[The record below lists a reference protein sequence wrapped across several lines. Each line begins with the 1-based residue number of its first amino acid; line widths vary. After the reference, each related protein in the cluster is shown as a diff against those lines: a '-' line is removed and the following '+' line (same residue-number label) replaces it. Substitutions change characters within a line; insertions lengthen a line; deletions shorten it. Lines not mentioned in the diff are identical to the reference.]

1 METDRTVLGT
11 CPHISYSHIL
21 ISISISIQIFIP
33 IPLHSAASCC
43 HCHSSA
49 PQHCT
54 RDTWGISHFF
64 ILAILFMPGHHF
76 FIFPF
81 NLGSNSFISPSRV
94 ASEHLSLHL
103 PSDQN
108 SQYSETAQVR
118 CVGVPRPYPL
128 LVQTRG
134 GGTKVIETQ
143 LCFVRLV
150 WRRYWIVL
158 ITSAWKSSIR
168 RFVITEKA
176 PTRAFSWLK
185 APTTAF
191 TFKTLLRHYAKR
203 CEADLARTH
212 AISNWFLMHLVHISM
227 MNTKQILE

>member
-49 PQHCT
+49 PQHLHQRYLRYIT
-54 RDTWGISHFF
+54 LFHISNSIHARPPFFHFPLQLGLKLSHF
-64 ILAILFMPGHHF
+64 PEQ
-76 FIFPF
+76 
-81 NLGSNSFISPSRV
+81 SRQWTFD
-94 ASEHLSLHL
+94 A
-103 PSDQN
+103 SDQN

-134 GGTKVIETQ
+134 GRTKVIETQ

-150 WRRYWIVL
+150 WRCYWIVL
-158 ITSAWKSSIR
+158 IT
-168 RFVITEKA
+168 V
-176 PTRAFSWLK
+176 
-185 APTTAF
+185 
-191 TFKTLLRHYAKR
+191 
-203 CEADLARTH
+203 
-212 AISNWFLMHLVHISM
+212 
-227 MNTKQILE
+227 

>member
-1 METDRTVLGT
+1 MWVNSGLVCRWRLIGQYWELVLT
-11 CPHISYSHIL
+11 SHIL
-21 ISISISIQIFIP
+21 IFSYPYPYPYKYLYQYHSTLQHHAVTATA
-33 IPLHSAASCC
+33 LH
-43 HCHSSA
+43 HNI
-49 PQHCT
+49 CT

-76 FIFPF
+76 FIFSF

-118 CVGVPRPYPL
+118 CVGVPRPCPV

-134 GGTKVIETQ
+134 GGTKVIETH

-150 WRRYWIVL
+150 WRCYWIVL
-158 ITSAWKSSIR
+158 IT
-168 RFVITEKA
+168 V
-176 PTRAFSWLK
+176 
-185 APTTAF
+185 
-191 TFKTLLRHYAKR
+191 
-203 CEADLARTH
+203 
-212 AISNWFLMHLVHISM
+212 
-227 MNTKQILE
+227 